1 VRWGA
6 REPGDLVFGDVD
18 GVAVIPSSVA
28 EEAVSRALDVVE
40 KENLTREELRRGA
53 FLKDVYEKYGA
64 L

>member
-1 VRWGA
+1 M
-6 REPGDLVFGDVD
+6 VFGDVD
-18 GVAVIPSSVA
+18 GVVVTPSSVA

-40 KENLTREELRRGA
+40 KENLTREELRRGV